1 MKKVTVLV
9 PFLDLVE
16 GIDREIG
23 DTFTVSGERA
33 QYLKK
38 LLLVSVE
45 DTEVEEKPKRK
56 AAKKNRG

>member
-16 GIDREIG
+16 GIDRKIG
-23 DTFTVSGERA
+23 DTFTASVERA

-45 DTEVEEKPKRK
+45 DVEVEEKPKKK
-56 AAKKNRG
+56 ATKKN